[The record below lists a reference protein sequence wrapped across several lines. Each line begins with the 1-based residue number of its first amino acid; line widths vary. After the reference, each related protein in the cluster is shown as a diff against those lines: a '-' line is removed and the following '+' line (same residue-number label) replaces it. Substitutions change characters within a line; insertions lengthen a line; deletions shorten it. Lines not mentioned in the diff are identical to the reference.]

1 MSWMDN
7 LPKEHAMTGDEY
19 LAKRCLDLEKEN
31 EELKKQIQRMKD
43 DATIYFT
50 LDWNSKMKGKYQF
63 VYNKKECKLKYI
75 ECDEQPIIDNIEEK
89 EIVKYI
95 KTQIRKGYPCSDI
108 GGTQHLKVD
117 FIGEDNYEKLMK
129 WAKGEQNGSSKD

>member
-1 MSWMDN
+1 MSWMEH

-19 LAKRCLDLEKEN
+19 LAKRCLDLEREN
-31 EELKKQIQRMKD
+31 QELKEQIEKIKYNKSIQ
-43 DATIYFT
+43 FV
-50 LDWNSKMKGKYQF
+50 LDFRTVKGKFQF
-63 VYNKKECKLKYI
+63 EYDEKEAKIKHI
-75 ECDEQPIIDNIEEK
+75 ECDPIIDNIEEK
-89 EIVKYI
+89 EIIKYI